1 MSHTGAKPQLA
12 GQKIDVKEPMSNS
25 TPLNRATQNRAQ
37 IGPETFPG
45 AFWCPDLISTRDLGP
60 QGVQA
65 VLHLAELMKSRPSVF
80 QRALAGKQMVMFFEK
95 PSLRTRL
102 TFEAGMNSLGGS
114 AMFVDQTQG
123 RLDAREKLSDI
134 AHNLERWVDIIV
146 LRTFSQETISG
157 MAEYAS
163 VPVINALSDLEHPCQ
178 ALADYFTLQERFGD
192 LRNITLAY
200 VGDGNNVAHSLMLTC
215 ACLGSSIR
223 IAAPEGYAPDPTIV
237 ADARE
242 IAAQTGARIELLTDP
257 HAAVFG
263 VDAVYTDAWAS
274 MGQEHEVEQRAQ
286 IFAGY
291 QVNRKLMAEAAS
303 HAVFMHCLPA
313 HRGEE
318 VTDDVMDSDNSII
331 FEQAE
336 NRLHVQKS
344 ILYLLLGGAVRLPV
358 RSAHA

>member
-1 MSHTGAKPQLA
+1 MSSGMKLPNEERKLT
-12 GQKIDVKEPMSNS
+12 S
-25 TPLNRATQNRAQ
+25 PLQSRVPAV
-37 IGPETFPG
+37 PDTFPST
-45 AFWCPDLISTRDLGP
+45 FWCPDLVSTRDLGAP
-60 QGVQA
+60 GVQA

-80 QRALAGKQMVMFFEK
+80 QRSMAGKQMVMFFEK

-102 TFEAGMNSLGGS
+102 TFEAGMTSLGGT
-114 AMFVDQTQG
+114 AMFVDQSQS
-123 RLDAREKLSDI
+123 RLDARETLSDI
-134 AHNLERWVDIIV
+134 AHNLERWVDVIV
-146 LRTFSQETISG
+146 LRTFAQETIEG
-157 MAEYAS
+157 MARYAS
-163 VPVINALSDLEHPCQ
+163 IPVINALSDLEHPCQ
-178 ALADYFTLQERFGD
+178 ALADYFTLQERFGN

-223 IAAPEGYAPDPTIV
+223 IATPKGYAPNAQIV
-237 ADARE
+237 ADARK
-242 IAAQTGARIELLTDP
+242 IAKQTGAQIELLTDP
-257 HAAVFG
+257 HAAVAG

-274 MGQEHEVEQRAQ
+274 MGQEQEAAQRAE
-286 IFAGY
+286 IFPPY
-291 QVNRKLMAEAAS
+291 QVNRQLMAEAAP

-318 VTDDVMDSDNSII
+318 VTDEVMDCENSII